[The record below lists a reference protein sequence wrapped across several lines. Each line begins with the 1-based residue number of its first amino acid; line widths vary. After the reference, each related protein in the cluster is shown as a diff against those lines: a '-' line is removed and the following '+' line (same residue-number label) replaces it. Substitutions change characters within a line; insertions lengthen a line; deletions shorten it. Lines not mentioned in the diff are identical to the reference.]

1 MLSVASSECSGGRCC
16 SLFVHG
22 KEDVVMH
29 ILLFAV
35 EEVKEVESW
44 RGVSRFWDDLIRS
57 NHHYSQVLW
66 KELYWKDF
74 VVKQLEK
81 QWIEFRGGDF
91 DQDGDGKNN
100 YLKFNS
106 DEQLSEFNHIWKRRD
121 LDWRFLYLKR
131 DIFLGF
137 YRVNEGEEWI
147 QSMKNHWRRG
157 LSESDRLNLAML
169 YYEIEGSKYIALE
182 MEQSIVNLLRH
193 RKNGSTTQS
202 PITPGGG
209 GGVEKSITPNST
221 TLRNY
226 HAS

>member
-16 SLFVHG
+16 SLFVYG

-44 RGVSRFWDDLIRS
+44 RGASRFWDDLIRS

-91 DQDGDGKNN
+91 DQDDGGKNN

-147 QSMKNHWRRG
+147 Q
-157 LSESDRLNLAML
+157 
-169 YYEIEGSKYIALE
+169 
-182 MEQSIVNLLRH
+182 
-193 RKNGSTTQS
+193 
-202 PITPGGG
+202 
-209 GGVEKSITPNST
+209 
-221 TLRNY
+221 
-226 HAS
+226 